1 MAADARLGRGS
12 TARCLRFAPEQT
24 FGRIYEY
31 TPRKQR
37 ADQWAEHRAS
47 MPLKRSGN
55 LV

>member
-1 MAADARLGRGS
+1 MAADARLGRGN

-37 ADQWAEHRAS
+37 AEQWASIGAGA
-47 MPLKRSGN
+47 MKRSGAN
-55 LV
+55 V